1 MRQVTFLRG
10 MPGCVKNAL
19 IIKMRELKFN
29 DGPLSEKAL
38 ASPSRH
44 KMTKEKKNTQQ
55 FLYKKMLDSVT
66 QRRKMGPIISAI

>member
-10 MPGCVKNAL
+10 MPGSVKNAL

-44 KMTKEKKNTQQ
+44 KMTKEKKTHNNS
-55 FLYKKMLDSVT
+55 FIK
-66 QRRKMGPIISAI
+66 RC